1 MENWQEVYIQNI
13 EKINALSFVPE
24 AKTVQELQ
32 EKVTGQQAQARLL
45 VEENSALIRD
55 RLFPALES
63 ISRASQQELDTLS
76 EFAQAL
82 TKGSRP
88 DNSIALHI
96 HESLLTVARSRH
108 DREML
113 LRELYECGMCTFY
126 QLSASI
132 GYGIPEKWRRQM
144 RLYFREAASYLR
156 IYDQIPSTEA
166 RGYIHRSMGNLAL
179 TYGRD
184 DALKKL
190 RAVNDSL
197 RVLTDPRYH
206 EKTPD
211 LPWDRFIYSTHQE
224 RTTLLYTLR
233 TGTTTPEIVAQVMD
247 SAQYVYSLQMQRAQK
262 QGKPLEPRW
271 RNVYDSAL
279 FFSGITDVQSYLN
292 TFVDC
297 YKEADENDF
306 SADGLFAN
314 VDTGAYLMDTIYDYA
329 GDAAERYYPI
339 ADEMLRHGLRYI
351 SRLPRNVQLHRT
363 TNRLLMGFNEFPGSM
378 TRTELFCRLAP
389 LTARDL
395 FLHSVACGE
404 FARYLVQLAAREN
417 PALLE
422 SLNGLDAED
431 MAYRAGLLHDIGLLQ
446 FPRSYLCPSRQLLQS
461 EWELMER
468 HCDFGAHLL
477 ARSPSTQALASAV
490 GGHHWP
496 EYAREFYHREEDKT
510 PILTDI
516 VHLADVLSECV
527 APESVN
533 ISNSQPVDECI
544 HTLEADVNNT
554 FRPELVQLVLNH
566 REELKSK
573 QMEIMKIAYQKLFD
587 SMDFQ

>member
-1 MENWQEVYIQNI
+1 MENWQLSYIQSI

-24 AKTVQELQ
+24 AKTAQELQ
-32 EKVTGQQAQARLL
+32 EKVTAQQAQTRLL

-82 TKGSRP
+82 TKGGRP

-247 SAQYVYSLQMQRAQK
+247 SAQYVYSLQMQRAQE

-292 TFVDC
+292 TFVEC

-314 VDTGAYLMDTIYDYA
+314 VDAGAYLMDTIYDYA

-339 ADEMLRHGLRYI
+339 ADEMLRHGLHYI
-351 SRLPRNVQLHRT
+351 SRLPQNIQLHRT
-363 TNRLLMGFNEFPGSM
+363 ISKLLLGFNEFPGSM

-417 PALLE
+417 PALLQ
-422 SLNGLDAED
+422 SLHGQDAED

-446 FPRSYLCPSRQLLQS
+446 LPRNYLYPSRQLLQS
-461 EWELMER
+461 EWELMEL

-477 ARSPSTQALASAV
+477 ARSPSTQALANAA

-496 EYAREFYHREEDKT
+496 EYARVFYHREEDET

-527 APESVN
+527 AAESFN

-544 HTLEADVNNT
+544 HTLEVDVNNT
-554 FRPELVQLVLNH
+554 FQPELVRLVLNH
-566 REELKSK
+566 REELEAK
-573 QMEIMKIAYQKLFD
+573 QKEIERITYQKLFD
-587 SMDFQ
+587 SINSQ